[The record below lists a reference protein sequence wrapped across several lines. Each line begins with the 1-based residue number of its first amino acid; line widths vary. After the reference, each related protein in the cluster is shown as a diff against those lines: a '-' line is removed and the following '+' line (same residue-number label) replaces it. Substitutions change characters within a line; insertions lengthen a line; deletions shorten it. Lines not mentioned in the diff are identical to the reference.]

1 MSSSDNTLP
10 RVALSEGKGR
20 SESLFSSYLHFLL
33 HFTLSFHHLLTIL
46 PSSLTSCGSLLAY

>member
-1 MSSSDNTLP
+1 MSSSGNMLP

-46 PSSLTSCGSLLAY
+46 PSSLTFCVPY